1 MIVLTGMEGAVVL
14 LLGSVSGST
23 RLKPHELTGSSS
35 PRSQPVNLH
44 RHPSRPLDRSSYPRR
59 TEERDTS
66 GPGFRSP
73 TGRQGLERLTF
84 ESCQETLV
92 DTCDISVL
100 QFYFAILGLFVL
112 ERRFYACLQITKR
125 LCSYDSFLFHRPLIS
140 YRCV

>member
-92 DTCDISVL
+92 DTCDIQCFS
-100 QFYFAILGLFVL
+100 FILPFLG
-112 ERRFYACLQITKR
+112 
-125 LCSYDSFLFHRPLIS
+125 FLFWKGVSIRA
-140 YRCV
+140 YRLPKDYVHMIVFFSTGP